1 MDRILIQSGTVYT
14 GRLEAPFT
22 GDVLISGDRIEA
34 VSPRID
40 PEGLDALVVNA
51 AGKAVTPGFIDLH
64 RHADL
69 AVFSP
74 DFGSVELAQGITTV
88 GMGVCGFSFAPY
100 TERSN
105 GLYDYVLSTH
115 GPSFDGARYPVMADY
130 LEALRHIAP
139 AVNTATL
146 QGLGAIRLAVKGYDP
161 SPFTPAE
168 LEQARDYV
176 RQAID
181 CGLRGFSTGLV
192 YLPEVCTTTREL
204 TEQLAPCR
212 GRGLLYMP
220 HMRDEAARLAEA
232 VEESIQVAR
241 SAEMALGI
249 SHFKAL
255 GPASWGGVLSRA
267 VEKIEAA
274 REEGMDVTVDLYPY
288 HGTATTLASILPA
301 SFLTEEFS
309 SLLARI
315 TEPDTVDRLR
325 HCYRNPGPR
334 DELIDLDFRWSHAMI
349 SGVRRPEN
357 QRYLGKTI
365 RECTLLAGCGDEYA
379 FIAELLASE
388 EGSVSMIGLNI
399 SPEDIVR
406 IMKLPYS
413 MVISDSLYNITDTPH
428 PRIYASFPHV
438 LRHYVQE
445 THVLTMEEAV
455 HKMTRLPAERMGFR
469 DRGVL
474 RPGGFADL
482 LVFDPAR
489 IGDNAAF
496 SHGKRLSTGMER
508 VYVNGRLAWRDE
520 SLLCRAGRCLSG
532 AFHA

>member
-1 MDRILIQSGTVYT
+1 ML
-14 GRLEAPFT
+14 F
-22 GDVLISGDRIEA
+22 
-34 VSPRID
+34 
-40 PEGLDALVVNA
+40 
-51 AGKAVTPGFIDLH
+51 
-64 RHADL
+64 
-69 AVFSP
+69 
-74 DFGSVELAQGITTV
+74 
-88 GMGVCGFSFAPY
+88 
-100 TERSN
+100 RS
-105 GLYDYVLSTH
+105 
-115 GPSFDGARYPVMADY
+115 
-130 LEALRHIAP
+130 
-139 AVNTATL
+139 
-146 QGLGAIRLAVKGYDP
+146 
-161 SPFTPAE
+161 
-168 LEQARDYV
+168 
-176 RQAID
+176 
-181 CGLRGFSTGLV
+181 
-192 YLPEVCTTTREL
+192 
-204 TEQLAPCR
+204 
-212 GRGLLYMP
+212 
-220 HMRDEAARLAEA
+220 
-232 VEESIQVAR
+232 
-241 SAEMALGI
+241 
-249 SHFKAL
+249 
-255 GPASWGGVLSRA
+255 
-267 VEKIEAA
+267 
-274 REEGMDVTVDLYPY
+274 
-288 HGTATTLASILPA
+288 
-301 SFLTEEFS
+301 
-309 SLLARI
+309 
-315 TEPDTVDRLR
+315 
-325 HCYRNPGPR
+325 
-334 DELIDLDFRWSHAMI
+334 
-349 SGVRRPEN
+349 RRPEN

-413 MVISDSLYNITDTPH
+413 MVISDSLYNLTDTPH

-455 HKMTRLPAERMGFR
+455 HKMTLLPAERMGFR